1 MDHLWTP
8 WRYRYVTS
16 SEASGSTQAGGCLFC
31 NKSSASDDRKNY
43 VLLRAELNFVLLNIY
58 PYNNGHMMIAPYA
71 HVATLED
78 SDPRALEEMMR
89 LAQRAEAALR
99 SAYRP
104 DGMNLGINVGHSAG
118 AGVPGH
124 LHLHVLPRWTGDTS
138 FMTTVGETR
147 VLPEDLEATYEKL
160 SAALIAK

>member
-1 MDHLWTP
+1 
-8 WRYRYVTS
+8 
-16 SEASGSTQAGGCLFC
+16 
-31 NKSSASDDRKNY
+31 
-43 VLLRAELNFVLLNIY
+43 
-58 PYNNGHMMIAPYA
+58 
-71 HVATLED
+71 
-78 SDPRALEEMMR
+78 MMR

-99 SAYRP
+99 SVYRP

-147 VLPEDLEATYEKL
+147 VLPEDLDTTYDKL
-160 SAALIAK
+160 STALGAKGA